1 MSVGERLVPRFAE
14 RRWPQFA
21 VAILGS
27 VLSLGLLAL
36 LLVPS
41 LTSVAAVE
49 VVDGPETF
57 AIGTAH
63 DIEPAAGWSVQ
74 PSVERGA
81 LLPGDG
87 LVLRSPDR
95 VLTVSL
101 REASPDERL
110 VNETESHKGATASNT
125 VSRVLTETL
134 ENGAELSH
142 GISSVDGHFVAV
154 LRVSGGGVAEG
165 ADGTDG
171 AGRSVFIEARTDDP
185 ELLAD
190 YRAEIAALLLD
201 VRAASCACSP
211 ELSMSAGTEPAFA

>member
-1 MSVGERLVPRFAE
+1 MSVGDRLVPDARERASRRFAE

-36 LLVPS
+36 LLLPS

-49 VVDGPETF
+49 VVDGPETY

-63 DIEPAAGWSVQ
+63 EIEPAAGWSVQ
-74 PSVERGA
+74 PSVDRGE

-110 VNETESHKGATASNT
+110 VNETESHKDATASNT

-154 LRVSGGGVAEG
+154 LRVSGGGVAGG

-185 ELLAD
+185 KVLDD
-190 YRAEIAALLLD
+190 YRAEIAALLLRVESES
-201 VRAASCACSP
+201 VRRD
-211 ELSMSAGTEPAFA
+211 

>member
-1 MSVGERLVPRFAE
+1 MSVGERIVPRFVE
-14 RRWPQFA
+14 RRWPQFT

-27 VLSLGLLAL
+27 VLSLGLLSL
-36 LLVPS
+36 LLLPS

-49 VVDGPETF
+49 VVDGPKTF

-63 DIEPAAGWSVQ
+63 EIEPPAGWSVQ
-74 PSVERGA
+74 PLVDRGS

-110 VNETESHKGATASNT
+110 VNSTESHPDATASNS
-125 VSRVLTETL
+125 VDRVLTETL
-134 ENGAELSH
+134 ENGAALSH
-142 GISSVDGHFVAV
+142 GASSVDGHFVAV
-154 LRVSGGGVAEG
+154 LRLADAGAAEG

-171 AGRSVFIEARTDDP
+171 AGPSVFIEARTDNP
-185 ELLAD
+185 EVLAD

-201 VRAASCACSP
+201 VRAA
-211 ELSMSAGTEPAFA
+211 G

>member
-1 MSVGERLVPRFAE
+1 MSAGERAVPRFAE
-14 RRWPQFA
+14 RRWPQFT

-27 VLSLGLLAL
+27 MLSLGLLAL
-36 LLVPS
+36 MLLPS
-41 LTSVAAVE
+41 LTSVAAARVVE
-49 VVDGPETF
+49 DPRSF

-63 DIEPAAGWSVQ
+63 EIEPPAGWSVQ
-74 PSVERGA
+74 PSVDRGA

-110 VNETESHKGATASNT
+110 VNSTESHPDATASNS
-125 VSRVLTETL
+125 VDRVLTETL
-134 ENGAELSH
+134 ENGAALSH

-154 LRVSGGGVAEG
+154 LRLADAGAAEE

-171 AGRSVFIEARTDDP
+171 AGPSVFIEARTDDP
-185 ELLAD
+185 KTLDD
-190 YRAEIAALLLD
+190 YRAEIAALLL
-201 VRAASCACSP
+201 RI
-211 ELSMSAGTEPAFA
+211 ETEPVR

>member
-1 MSVGERLVPRFAE
+1 MSEVRFRE
-14 RRWPQFA
+14 RRWLQLVIA
-21 VAILGS
+21 LLGS
-27 VLSLGLLAL
+27 VVSLGLLAL
-36 LLVPS
+36 MLAPS
-41 LTSVAAVE
+41 LVSVAAVE
-49 VVDGPETF
+49 VVDGPKSV

-63 DIEPAAGWSVQ
+63 EIEPPAGWSVQ
-74 PSVERGA
+74 PLVDRGA

-101 REASPDERL
+101 REASRDERL

-154 LRVSGGGVAEG
+154 LRVSGADGAEG

-171 AGRSVFIEARTDDP
+171 AGPSVFIEARTDDP
-185 ELLAD
+185 KVLDD

-201 VRAASCACSP
+201 VRAA
-211 ELSMSAGTEPAFA
+211 G

>member
-27 VLSLGLLAL
+27 VVSLGLLAL

-41 LTSVAAVE
+41 LTSVAAARVVE
-49 VVDGPETF
+49 DPQPF

-63 DIEPAAGWSVQ
+63 EIEPPAGWSVQ
-74 PSVERGA
+74 PLVARGA

-101 REASPDERL
+101 REASRDERL
-110 VNETESHKGATASNT
+110 VSETESHKGATASKT

-142 GISSVDGHFVAV
+142 GTASADGHFVAV
-154 LRVSGGGVAEG
+154 LRVSG
-165 ADGTDG
+165 ADGVEGGDG
-171 AGRSVFIEARTDDP
+171 AGPSVFIEARTDNPKVLD
-185 ELLAD
+185 D
-190 YRAEIAALLLD
+190 YRAEIAALLLRVESEP
-201 VRAASCACSP
+201 VRRD
-211 ELSMSAGTEPAFA
+211 

>member
-36 LLVPS
+36 LLLPS
-41 LTSVAAVE
+41 LTSAAAVE

-63 DIEPAAGWSVQ
+63 EIEPPAGWSVQ
-74 PSVERGA
+74 PLVDRGA

-101 REASPDERL
+101 REASRDERL
-110 VNETESHKGATASNT
+110 VNEAESHKGATASKT

-142 GISSVDGHFVAV
+142 GTASADGHFVAV
-154 LRVSGGGVAEG
+154 LRVSGADGAEG

-171 AGRSVFIEARTDDP
+171 AGPSVFIEARTDDP
-185 ELLAD
+185 KVLDD
-190 YRAEIAALLLD
+190 YRAEIAALLLRVESEP
-201 VRAASCACSP
+201 VRRD
-211 ELSMSAGTEPAFA
+211 

>member
-1 MSVGERLVPRFAE
+1 MSVGERIVPRFAE

-21 VAILGS
+21 AAILGS
-27 VLSLGLLAL
+27 VLSLGLLAV

-63 DIEPAAGWSVQ
+63 GIEPAAGWSVQ
-74 PSVERGA
+74 PSVDRGA

-110 VNETESHKGATASNT
+110 VNETEGHKGATASNT

-142 GISSVDGHFVAV
+142 GVSSVDGHFVAV
-154 LRVSGGGVAEG
+154 LRVSGAGGVEG
-165 ADGTDG
+165 GDG
-171 AGRSVFIEARTDDP
+171 AGPSVFVEARTDDP
-185 ELLAD
+185 ELLDD
-190 YRAEIAALLLD
+190 YRAEIAALLLRVESEP
-201 VRAASCACSP
+201 VRRD
-211 ELSMSAGTEPAFA
+211 